1 VPDSLPAPVGRHRL
15 GTWLGLAA
23 AFLVVVGASVAG
35 TAWWTTRSSGDAGPA
50 STTSNETQASEP
62 AVPEVTTADPVPS
75 EPPQDFA
82 ETYADVE
89 SGVVRILAT
98 TCDGDGIGTGFLLSS
113 RTVATAAHVVD
124 GASAIAV
131 DGPSGPLPARV
142 LGFDLGHDLAILRL
156 ASPIEG
162 HVFAFAATD
171 AAPGMTVAAI
181 GFPLDEPKT
190 LTLGVVSGLDRTIR
204 IDGQLRSGL
213 LQTDTAINPGN
224 SGGPLVTQTGE
235 VIGVVDA
242 LRLRSQGIG
251 YAVQASIAE
260 PVLSEPAAMTT
271 PATPDCGITEA
282 PDQLTVA
289 PRLLPASTPTAA
301 AIQQTLALYYNA
313 INSSDYDAVID
324 QFAPAYAVGFDA
336 DELAT
341 SLATSID
348 FNAVIHSVSGDL
360 SDAEAAVTFVSL
372 QGPSYGPEGE
382 TCTKWS
388 LDYSFTRVG
397 ERLRIDGVAAHSG
410 DGHQPC

>member
-1 VPDSLPAPVGRHRL
+1 MPDPLPARDGRHRL
-15 GTWLGLAA
+15 ATWLGLAA
-23 AFLVVVGASVAG
+23 AFLLVVGASVAG
-35 TAWWTTRSSGDAGPA
+35 TVWWTTRSADVAGLA
-50 STTSNETQASEP
+50 SAPEEAQASSEP
-62 AVPEVTTADPVPS
+62 TVPDVTPTEPVPR
-75 EPPQDFA
+75 EPPQDFS

-98 TCDGDGIGTGFLLSS
+98 TCDGDGIGTGFLLGA

-131 DGPSGPLPARV
+131 DGPSGPQPARV

-156 ASPIEG
+156 SSPIEG
-162 HVFAFAATD
+162 HVFSFAATD

-204 IDGQLRSGL
+204 IDGRLRSGL

-242 LRLRSQGIG
+242 LRLRSRGIG
-251 YAVQASIAE
+251 YAVQVSIAE
-260 PVLSEPAAMTT
+260 PVLTEPAAMTT
-271 PATPDCGITEA
+271 PATPDCSITEA

-289 PRLLPASTPTAA
+289 PRLLPAMTPTSA
-301 AIQQTLALYYNA
+301 AIQNTLGLYYNA

-324 QFAPAYAVGFDA
+324 QFAPEYATGFDA

-341 SLATSID
+341 NLATSID
-348 FNAVIHSVSGDL
+348 FNAVIHSVSGDTT
-360 SDAEAAVTFVSL
+360 DATAAVTFVSL

-382 TCTKWS
+382 ACTKWS

-397 ERLRIDGVAAHSG
+397 ERLLIDGVAAHSG
-410 DGHQPC
+410 DGHEPC